1 MLWGRCWCCGHR
13 QVVLVVHKAQQP
25 HGEEHEWD
33 AVLRAVPWEFGNV
46 GSLGKLVPLQMK
58 HFFPYSNGVNEEIK
72 LCLEPLPAVGK
83 TERAGDAALP
93 GQEERGSG
101 GWSRGCAHQGAVMG
115 MNRRLVEGKCQ

>member
-1 MLWGRCWCCGHR
+1 MVTGKWFWWCPKHSSHMERSTNGMQCSG
-13 QVVLVVHKAQQP
+13 
-25 HGEEHEWD
+25 
-33 AVLRAVPWEFGNV
+33 LRHWN
-46 GSLGKLVPLQMK
+46 LGKLVPLQMK

>member
-13 QVVLVVHKAQQP
+13 QVVLVVPKAQQP

-72 LCLEPLPAVGK
+72 LCLEPLPAVGMGK
-83 TERAGDAALP
+83 QRGLGMLLCLGRRRGALVAGA
-93 GQEERGSG
+93 
-101 GWSRGCAHQGAVMG
+101 GAVPI
-115 MNRRLVEGKCQ
+115 REL